1 MFNWFGKFLCLVT
14 VIAVT
19 DAHLVFTQGWA
30 WSTML
35 QDRAPERGMVE
46 AIESTFNGAEPCPM
60 CCAVQQERQ
69 EEQEEA
75 PVPES
80 NPTTKWIPIADSGS
94 VFLWPPA
101 MTYCRRASEFDW
113 CLVSGE
119 HSLVLPP
126 PQNVG

>member
-60 CCAVQQERQ
+60 CCAVRPNLGNNGLIKVQNIESDQPTHEQMGNDKEPNDVQNHVRYRENRCHVKPRQ
-69 EEQEEA
+69 KTFA
-75 PVPES
+75 F
-80 NPTTKWIPIADSGS
+80 T
-94 VFLWPPA
+94 
-101 MTYCRRASEFDW
+101 
-113 CLVSGE
+113 
-119 HSLVLPP
+119 
-126 PQNVG
+126 